1 MPERIR
7 IRISLSS
14 NAAPN
19 AGIDKNGEGAVESTR
34 MTGFLWLAGAVAI
47 CFGLILVA
55 RAVTGLVRSVRSNTE
70 AIIVVAKNLGDTDVG
85 RIIRE
90 VAGKPGNTV
99 FRL

>member
-1 MPERIR
+1 
-7 IRISLSS
+7 
-14 NAAPN
+14 
-19 AGIDKNGEGAVESTR
+19 
-34 MTGFLWLAGAVAI
+34 MTVIPWLAGAVAI

-55 RAVTGLVRSVRSNTE
+55 RAVTGLVRAVRSNTE

-90 VAGKPGNTV
+90 VASKPGKSV